1 MIRLEQITKS
11 YNGKTAVSGLDIEI
25 PRGQVFAFL
34 GPNGAGKTTT
44 VKMIV
49 GLLKPTGGS
58 VSVCGFDVETQ
69 YEEIKKRISYVPDHP
84 YIYDKLTGR
93 EFLYFVSRM
102 YDLDKNGERIE
113 SYAKIFETEDYLDNM
128 IESYSHGMKQ
138 RIVISAALMRDPE
151 VIVVDEPLVGLDP
164 KSSRTVKD
172 LLQERA
178 KAGATVFMSTHMISV
193 AEETADR
200 IGIIHHGRLV
210 ADGTPDELSYAKKGG
225 LEDVFLDI
233 TKAGDAREN
242 KQ

>member
-49 GLLKPTGGS
+49 GLLRPTGGS
-58 VSVCGFDVETQ
+58 VSVCGLDVETQ
-69 YEEIKKRISYVPDHP
+69 YEEIKKLISYVPDHP
-84 YIYDKLTGR
+84 YVYDKLTGR
-93 EFLYFVSRM
+93 EFLYFVAKM
-102 YDLDKNGERIE
+102 YDLDKSDERIE
-113 SYAKIFETEDYLDNM
+113 RYAEVFETCDYLDSM

-172 LLQERA
+172 LFRERA
-178 KAGATVFMSTHMISV
+178 KEGATVFMSTHMISV

-210 ADGTPDELSYAKKGG
+210 ADGTPDELSCAEKGG
-225 LEDVFLDI
+225 LEDMFLGI
-233 TKAGDAREN
+233 TEAGNE
-242 KQ
+242 Q

>member
-1 MIRLEQITKS
+1 MISLKQITKS

-44 VKMIV
+44 VKMIM
-49 GLLKPTGGS
+49 GLLKPTVGS
-58 VSVCGFDVETQ
+58 VSVCGLDVETQ

-84 YIYDKLTGR
+84 YVYDKLTGR
-93 EFLYFVSRM
+93 EFLYFVSKM
-102 YDLDKNGERIE
+102 YNLDKSGERIE
-113 SYAKIFETEDYLDNM
+113 HYAEVFETEDYLDSM

-164 KSSRTVKD
+164 KGSRTVKD
-172 LLQERA
+172 LLRE
-178 KAGATVFMSTHMISV
+178 KAREGATVFMSTHMISV

-225 LEDVFLDI
+225 LEDVFLNI
-233 TKAGDAREN
+233 TEAEN